1 MREKRS
7 RWLVVQQRYALR
19 QGRRFAS
26 YLKKQGLKEQI
37 LKQQSMV

>member
-1 MREKRS
+1 MREKR
-7 RWLVVQQRYALR
+7 WTGVQQRYALR